1 MMVRQLSIWTT
12 AASIVAAGLALPAWA
27 ADAYP
32 SKPIRLIVPYTP
44 GQGADSAA
52 RIVATKLSEQL
63 GQPLV
68 VENRPGAGGNIGSE
82 AAARAEPD
90 GYTLLVGSNAT
101 HAANSSLYSSM
112 RFDPLKDFAPISYIG
127 SVSMVML
134 AAPDFPAADMRELID
149 LAKTKP
155 DQINVAVPSSTA
167 RVVLEL
173 LTTTSGTQ
181 LKDIAYK
188 GSSNA
193 VSDLL
198 GGHVQLSI
206 DTAMAATPQVTAGK
220 LKALGVSTS
229 KRSAMLPDVG
239 TFAESGLPGFD
250 LAAWNVW
257 FAPSGTAAEII
268 DKLNLEIKAVLADE
282 GVKSQLRALG
292 YEPSGVETPQQVSE
306 FVHSETKKWGDLI
319 RSAGIK
325 VE

>member
-1 MMVRQLSIWTT
+1 
-12 AASIVAAGLALPAWA
+12 
-27 ADAYP
+27 
-32 SKPIRLIVPYTP
+32 
-44 GQGADSAA
+44 
-52 RIVATKLSEQL
+52 
-63 GQPLV
+63 V

-181 LKDIAYK
+181 LK
-188 GSSNA
+188 
-193 VSDLL
+193 
-198 GGHVQLSI
+198 
-206 DTAMAATPQVTAGK
+206 
-220 LKALGVSTS
+220 
-229 KRSAMLPDVG
+229 
-239 TFAESGLPGFD
+239 
-250 LAAWNVW
+250 
-257 FAPSGTAAEII
+257 
-268 DKLNLEIKAVLADE
+268 
-282 GVKSQLRALG
+282 
-292 YEPSGVETPQQVSE
+292 
-306 FVHSETKKWGDLI
+306 
-319 RSAGIK
+319 
-325 VE
+325 